1 MSEQLPTPRDGDR
14 LWKIVAIAALALLGV
29 VAWRGRRPADE
40 PEERGA
46 TRVSQQLVV
55 EKVQAVAKLV
65 SSETTVRDV
74 VVYENSWMN
83 STKRSLVVVTGKVS
97 AGVDLSEGSEVRID
111 SVAHRISVTLPPAR
125 VLGVEVLSLRTYD
138 ERAGLWNPFRPADR
152 DLIQQRVREQ
162 LMRAGQDLGVVE
174 HANRSAVALLQ
185 ALLATDGYAVDVTV
199 RGRPVVPAAR

>member
-152 DLIQQRVREQ
+152 DLIQRRVREQ

-174 HANRSAVALLQ
+174 HANRSAVALLE

>member
-174 HANRSAVALLQ
+174 HANRSAVALLE

>member
-152 DLIQQRVREQ
+152 DLIQRRVREQ

-185 ALLATDGYAVDVTV
+185 ALLATDGYTVDVTV

>member
-152 DLIQQRVREQ
+152 DLIQRRVREQ

>member
-1 MSEQLPTPRDGDR
+1 M
-14 LWKIVAIAALALLGV
+14 AIAALALLGV

-152 DLIQQRVREQ
+152 DLIQRRVREQ

>member
-97 AGVDLSEGSEVRID
+97 AGIDLSEGSEVRID

-152 DLIQQRVREQ
+152 DLIQRRVREQ

>member
-111 SVAHRISVTLPPAR
+111 SVAHRISVTLPPAQ

-152 DLIQQRVREQ
+152 DLIQRRVREQ